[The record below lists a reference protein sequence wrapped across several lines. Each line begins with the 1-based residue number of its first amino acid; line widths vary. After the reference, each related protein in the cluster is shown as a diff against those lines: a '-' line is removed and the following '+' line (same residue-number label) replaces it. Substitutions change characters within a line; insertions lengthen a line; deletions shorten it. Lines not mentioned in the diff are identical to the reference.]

1 MAVIKTNTFGELLRS
16 WRLTRRASQ
25 LELGMDAGVSARHI
39 SFIETG
45 RANPSQEMVIILATV
60 LDVPLRERN
69 LLLHAA
75 GYAPLYSETS
85 LDDPQ
90 MAQVRRALELILENQ
105 EPFGAVVFDRHW
117 DVVMVNAAYVR
128 FTSLLLGSNHIVPA
142 PLRVISPPRPN
153 LLHMLFDPAGWR
165 PFIANWDVVARSLI
179 SRVHRE
185 IVLERDPATREL
197 LSAIL
202 SYPGVPKRWSE
213 PNFESPQDVIIP
225 IEMRFGDQTLR
236 FISTIATLGSPHDIT
251 LQELRIETFHP
262 ADEATA
268 DIARSV
274 ASRVGL

>member
-1 MAVIKTNTFGELLRS
+1 MAVVKTNTFGELLRS

-25 LELGMDAGVSARHI
+25 LELGMEAGVSARHI

-128 FTSLLLGSNHIVPA
+128 FTSLLLGSSHTPAA

-165 PFIANWDVVARSLI
+165 PFITNWDVVARSLI

-197 LSAIL
+197 LSEIL
-202 SYPGVPKRWSE
+202 AYPGVPKRWSE

-236 FISTIATLGSPHDIT
+236 FFSTIATLGSPHDIT
-251 LQELRIETFHP
+251 LQELRIESFHP

-268 DIARSV
+268 DIARSI
-274 ASRVGL
+274 AA

>member
-1 MAVIKTNTFGELLRS
+1 MSAAKTNTFGKLLRS

-25 LELGMDAGVSARHI
+25 LELGMEAGVSARHI

-128 FTSLLLGSNHIVPA
+128 FTSILLGSSHNAAA

-165 PFIANWDVVARSLI
+165 PFITNWDVVARSLI

-185 IVLERDPATREL
+185 IVLERDPATHEL

-202 SYPGVPKRWSE
+202 AYPGVPKRWSE

-274 ASRVGL
+274 AARI

>member
-1 MAVIKTNTFGELLRS
+1 MADAKTNTFGELLRS

-25 LELGMDAGVSARHI
+25 LELGMEAGVSARHI

-45 RANPSQEMVIILATV
+45 RANPSHEMVIILATV

-117 DVVMVNAAYVR
+117 DIVMVNAAYVR
-128 FTSLLLGSNHIVPA
+128 FTSLLLGTSQNAAA

-165 PFIANWDVVARSLI
+165 PFITNWDVVARSLI

-185 IVLERDPATREL
+185 IVLERDPATHEL
-197 LSAIL
+197 LSSIL
-202 SYPGVPKRWSE
+202 AYPGVPKRWSE

-274 ASRVGL
+274 AARI